1 MLSTS
6 LGRFVLR
13 KTALEVLG
21 TARGQMPR
29 AIIKNAGTF
38 FHNTDRLRLVDNI
51 FLKVNEILSKR
62 TRMIKGCNY
71 SKIFHK
77 MNNF

>member
-29 AIIKNAGTF
+29 AIIKNA
-38 FHNTDRLRLVDNI
+38 DRLRLVDNI

-77 MNNF
+77 MKNFWACKW

>member
-29 AIIKNAGTF
+29 AIIKNA
-38 FHNTDRLRLVDNI
+38 DRLRLVDNI
-51 FLKVNEILSKR
+51 FLKVNEILS
-62 TRMIKGCNY
+62 
-71 SKIFHK
+71 
-77 MNNF
+77 

>member
-38 FHNTDRLRLVDNI
+38 FPNTDRLRLVDNI
-51 FLKVNEILSKR
+51 FL
-62 TRMIKGCNY
+62 
-71 SKIFHK
+71 
-77 MNNF
+77 

>member
-62 TRMIKGCNY
+62 TWMIDLGLLWRLDLP
-71 SKIFHK
+71 
-77 MNNF
+77 